1 MLDDDVIDQWGEVVN
16 EGWMNSVINV
26 KVEFHY

>member
-16 EGWMNSVINV
+16 KGWMNSVINV